1 MPTPYAKHEDQG
13 RLLTL
18 PPFFII
24 SAFISLIFSQFFAK
38 ILNFP
43 GNSCIRAHSSEHS
56 DQADVMSMLALA
68 LLYTGYVRG
77 KRGKYTGMGC
87 MEEDSTQ
94 FALSRAST
102 TYRALIIVGL
112 VVLADVDP
120 ECILRVVLCN
130 IRL

>member
-77 KRGKYTGMGC
+77 KRGSIQVWLHGRGLHTVCAQQGQHYIPSSHHC
-87 MEEDSTQ
+87 
-94 FALSRAST
+94 RACSS
-102 TYRALIIVGL
+102 
-112 VVLADVDP
+112 
-120 ECILRVVLCN
+120 C
-130 IRL
+130 